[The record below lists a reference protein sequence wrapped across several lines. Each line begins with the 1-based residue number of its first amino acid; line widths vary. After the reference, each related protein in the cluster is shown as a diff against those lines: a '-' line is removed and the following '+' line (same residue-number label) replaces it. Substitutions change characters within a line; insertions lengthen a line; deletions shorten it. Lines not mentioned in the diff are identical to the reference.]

1 MLDAARER
9 PPVSHHAGRN
19 NLLPA
24 AVAAGLLAALW
35 YDTRRRRQ
43 QAEHDLPPHG
53 RFVEVGGTRLHYVAA
68 GEHGQVVVLIHGA
81 MLMLQD
87 FVASPVFTLAT
98 ERYRVIAI
106 DRPGYGY
113 SGRPGRMGSPMAQA
127 RLLRAGLRRLGI
139 DRPVLVGHSYGGPV
153 ALAYAQQFPD
163 EVAGVVFL
171 GGGVAYPMPR
181 LDLAPMMLPAIP
193 ILGAALRN
201 TVLQP
206 AYRLLLPLL
215 IRLCFAPQPVP
226 DSFAKAVPTDM
237 LLRPQQLRALGEDF
251 QALVPA
257 LAALSRHYPEI
268 DLPVAIVAGEADK
281 IAYPRFHAS
290 RLAEALPNARLSLA
304 PGIGHMIHHFRP
316 GLVLDA
322 IADVVERSRRAASR
336 AA

>member
-1 MLDAARER
+1 MLDGARER
-9 PPVSHHAGRN
+9 PAVSQDAGRN
-19 NLLPA
+19 LLA
-24 AVAAGLLAALW
+24 GAVAAGLLAALW
-35 YDTRRRRQ
+35 YDTRRRRR
-43 QAEHDLPPHG
+43 QAEHDQPPRG
-53 RFVEVGGTRLHYVAA
+53 QFVEVDGTRLHYVAA
-68 GEHGQVVVLIHGA
+68 GEDGPTVVLIHGA

-87 FVASPVFTLAT
+87 FVASPVFALAT

-127 RLLRAGLRRLGI
+127 RLLRAGLRRLGV

-153 ALAYAQQFPD
+153 ALAYAQQFPN

-171 GGGVAYPMPR
+171 GGGVAYPTPR
-181 LDLAPMMLPAIP
+181 IDLAPFMLPAVP
-193 ILGAALRN
+193 LLGAVLRN

-281 IAYPRFHAS
+281 IAYPRFHAN